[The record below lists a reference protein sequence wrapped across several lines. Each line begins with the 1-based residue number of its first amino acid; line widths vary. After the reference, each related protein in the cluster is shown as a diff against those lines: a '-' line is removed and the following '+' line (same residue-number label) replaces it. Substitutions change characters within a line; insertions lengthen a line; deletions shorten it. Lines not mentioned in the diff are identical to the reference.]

1 MTSKAKARGVVGGE
15 DDWGEG
21 RRRVVMAPENA
32 TMGWEGSRGGGGVIL
47 VGWLFGGYR
56 MLGGG
61 GEGRG
66 GEGRGGVG

>member
-1 MTSKAKARGVVGGE
+1 MTSKAKARGVVVEEE

-32 TMGWEGSRGGGGVIL
+32 TMGWEGSRGGGLVVIL
-47 VGWLFGGYR
+47 VVELIGGWGYGRGGR
-56 MLGGG
+56 RE

-66 GEGRGGVG
+66 EI